1 MTSRHL
7 LFLLARRLYSLR
19 PPLPAV
25 LIMGHMRSGSTLLL
39 HILLTNRRLI
49 GCGER
54 NAAYSSHLDL
64 DKLEITARIAQRAP
78 FRRVRYAVDQINH
91 DQLTPSRDFLKDER
105 VLLIFLIRD
114 PPSTIHSI
122 LELTRTF
129 YGGAWTVEKT
139 IDYYC
144 RRLQTLTDH
153 AVGLAGKQKV
163 MALSYESLVD
173 DTSTVLR
180 GLQTFLGLDAELR
193 EQYGIQRFT
202 GKRGDPSE
210 KIRAGRIVR
219 RRLEPR
225 TRIPPDGLERATKA
239 YRAYRNAIDSF
250 IAVGRSGEVGDRAAG

>member
-7 LFLLARRLYSLR
+7 LFLLARGLYSLG

-39 HILLTNRRLI
+39 HILLTNPRLI

-64 DKLEITARIAQRAP
+64 DNLEIEARIAQRAP

-91 DQLTPSRDFLKDER
+91 DQFTPSCDFLKDER
-105 VLLIFLIRD
+105 VLVIFLIRD

-129 YGGAWTVEKT
+129 YGGAWTVEST
-139 IDYYC
+139 VDYYC
-144 RRLQTLTDH
+144 RRLRTLTER
-153 AVGLAGKQKV
+153 AAGIEGKQKA
-163 MALSYESLVD
+163 MALSYDALVD
-173 DTSTVLR
+173 DTPTVLR
-180 GLQTFLGLDAELR
+180 GLETFLGLDARLR
-193 EQYGIQRFT
+193 EQYAIQRFT

-210 KIRAGRIVR
+210 KIHAGHIVR
-219 RRLEPR
+219 RRVEPR
-225 TRIPPDGLERATKA
+225 NQIPPHELERATKA
-239 YRAYRNAIDSF
+239 YLAYQNAIDSF
-250 IAVGRSGEVGDRAAG
+250 S

>member
-7 LFLLARRLYSLR
+7 LFLLARRLYALR

-39 HILLTNRRLI
+39 HILLTNPRLI

-64 DKLEITARIAQRAP
+64 DKLEIAARIAQRAP

-91 DQLTPSRDFLKDER
+91 DQFTPSHDFLKDER
-105 VLLIFLIRD
+105 VLLIFMIRD

-129 YGGAWTVEKT
+129 YGGAWTVAET

-144 RRLQTLTDH
+144 RRLRTLTEY
-153 AVGLAGKQKV
+153 AVDLEGKQKA
-163 MALSYESLVD
+163 MALNYEALVD
-173 DTSTVLR
+173 DTPTVLQ
-180 GLQTFLGLDAELR
+180 GLQTFLGLDAKLR
-193 EQYGIQRFT
+193 EQYEIQRFT

-225 TRIPPDGLERATKA
+225 TQIPPDGLERATNA
-239 YRAYRNAIDSF
+239 YRAYQMAIDPF
-250 IAVGRSGEVGDRAAG
+250 IAVGRSGEIGGGSAC